1 VPSVSPTD
9 VPSSSPSSSPSY
21 SWQEFTLGILLSFD
35 DLKDFSNDPYAKR
48 GIQLILQT
56 FVQGRLEKDIVSD
69 RLEVTAEYID
79 QFPYVPAESGSNRQL
94 QTSSSR
100 SVSFNLVVRTR
111 SATTYDK
118 ESMSNLVE
126 KTFDTQTERE
136 NFIFLLQDE
145 DATFSRINTMLE
157 VRVNDKLVVEKEP
170 RSSSWVYIGSGI
182 GAGFVGIAIMFFI
195 IRRRRRRN
203 AFEDADF
210 YDAPSALDPR
220 NSLEIE
226 VVDDDYDVSTMGDPI
241 YGGPTNI
248 FGSFPVSTED
258 DPTNDSQISAGY
270 DYNMAYGGAGD
281 LPSVSSAGGT
291 KSAHGTR
298 ALADDLTDGSRV
310 RLGSIGSSKMSKIG
324 DSPGEISLF
333 DDDRSFE
340 RMYGEDE
347 RIEINAP
354 AGKLGVVID
363 TPLNGVPMVHAIKD
377 SSVLAS
383 RIRIGDKLVSVDGED
398 TTHMSAIKV
407 SKLISSKAM
416 NPRRR
421 MVFMRSPHQ

>member
-1 VPSVSPTD
+1 M
-9 VPSSSPSSSPSY
+9 
-21 SWQEFTLGILLSFD
+21 
-35 DLKDFSNDPYAKR
+35 
-48 GIQLILQT
+48 IQKVLQT
-56 FVQGRLEKDIVSD
+56 FVLGRLEKDVESD
-69 RLEVTAEYID
+69 RLEVTAEYKD
-79 QFPYVPAESGSNRQL
+79 QFPYTPTESGSGRRL

-100 SVSFNLVVRTR
+100 SVSFNVFVRTR
-111 SATTYDK
+111 SATTFDN
-118 ESMSNLVE
+118 ESMSKLLE
-126 KTFDTQTERE
+126 KAFDTPTERE
-136 NFIFLLQDE
+136 SFIFLLQDE

-157 VRVNDKLVVEKEP
+157 VRVNDKIVVEKEP

-195 IRRRRRRN
+195 IRRRRKRN
-203 AFEDADF
+203 SFEDADF
-210 YDAPSALDPR
+210 YDAPPALDPR

-226 VVDDDYDVSTMGDPI
+226 IVDDEYDVSTMGDPI

-248 FGSFPVSTED
+248 FGSFPVATED
-258 DPTNDSQISAGY
+258 EPTNDSQMSAGY
-270 DYNMAYGGAGD
+270 DYKMAYGGAGD

-291 KSAHGTR
+291 KSARGTR
-298 ALADDLTDGSRV
+298 ALADDLTDGSRARV
-310 RLGSIGSSKMSKIG
+310 SSMGSSKMSQIG
-324 DSPGEISLF
+324 DSPGDISLF
-333 DDDRSFE
+333 EDDRSFE

-347 RIEINAP
+347 RIVINAP

-416 NPRRR
+416 NPNRR